1 MNRREFLSEIVNNL
15 QIVLNFKVIRTVVKT
30 SLRFQKS
37 GIRPLRVR
45 RIVLRQAINIV
56 AVERPRNRRIQQGNR
71 IQRNRLGTLNEIE
84 LKRCSRC
91 RHITEILIIRR
102 FELRARCR
110 RVICRR
116 PISRIKLVISYNR
129 EKHKME
135 GTGLA
140 EQIHIGYIRVLS
152 LHLGIVRTDESRIER
167 IRIKAVYTV
176 APRRGRSQRRII
188 IARVSH
194 RQFDA
199 VVALKPVEHDA
210 ALLKEI
216 SLIRELKLK
225 LCTGTDVAFR
235 LMHGDLEALALMCNQ
250 VVIAV
255 ITGTKQH
262 LCIAVRA
269 GHPRIRGPR
278 SSTDIAERNITRH
291 PTVAIRVIRYRISRI
306 LVARFKL

>member
-1 MNRREFLSEIVNNL
+1 
-15 QIVLNFKVIRTVVKT
+15 
-30 SLRFQKS
+30 
-37 GIRPLRVR
+37 
-45 RIVLRQAINIV
+45 
-56 AVERPRNRRIQQGNR
+56 
-71 IQRNRLGTLNEIE
+71 
-84 LKRCSRC
+84 
-91 RHITEILIIRR
+91 
-102 FELRARCR
+102 
-110 RVICRR
+110 
-116 PISRIKLVISYNR
+116 
-129 EKHKME
+129 ME

-140 EQIHIGYIRVLS
+140 EQIHIGYIPVLS
-152 LHLGIVRTDESRIER
+152 LHLGVVRTAESRIKR

-194 RQFDA
+194 RQLDA

-216 SLIRELKLK
+216 SLIRKLKLK
-225 LCTGTDVAFR
+225 LCTWTDVAFR

-291 PTVAIRVIRYRISRI
+291 PRIAVRIIRDCIGRI